1 MSLHCAECGRVLV
14 CLGNE
19 PPPATCEDCI
29 PETGPGSPLVDRLSI
44 NLRRLRVGTGLS
56 RDQLA
61 HRAAMTAGDV
71 SKFEGDAAHEPQITT
86 ALRLM
91 GSLGASIDALAE
103 QVYWTPGQILLGA
116 DRRPPERLS
125 GFFQVLPSNA
135 PIFEPLPRSRP
146 VATREEAARLIGET
160 IRDTRERRHLTQYGL
175 AEAAGLGRKSL
186 SPIEQGTCETTVGT
200 CLAIARA
207 LEVPAEFLF
216 RGIHWE
222 ARPGSCSSRAHRPA
236 HGADAPI
243 RRMWAE
249 GKGAQ
254 EIGEAI
260 GSSPGSVSATIHRMR
275 ERGEHLP
282 YRNRPTR
289 AEHERARRRRERCPM
304 QSSGGGAD
312 GKIEE
317 ESSERTAVENASPKE
332 IGARLGANVSR
343 LRQLSGWSLRQLGE
357 ATELDFAY
365 LHRFEKG
372 KFGSPQLSLILRVA
386 ASLKAP
392 YGSLTAGVAWDASS
406 ASFRVEEALPKPD
419 IVPERIAVNA
429 ARARFR
435 LDLSQRAVAE
445 RAAMGRSEIED
456 FERWDRNFRV
466 FTVVRVAGALG
477 IEFSEL
483 FAGVG
488 NWYVRPLAPPEYLP
502 GDRPSKADRNQMVVR
517 LWNEGRPEAEI
528 AEALDIPRKSISPYI
543 RELRDA
549 GEHLPYRRPPRG
561 RVQAAARLRRQCC
574 VSPSVAKRQLSPRDR
589 PTREHADSSHAPQ

>member
-1 MSLHCAECGRVLV
+1 VEQFHCEGCGQELFH
-14 CLGNE
+14 LGDE
-19 PPPATCEDCI
+19 PPPRRCEDCI
-29 PETGPGSPLVDRLSI
+29 PETGQGSRLVDQVTT
-44 NLRRLRVGTGLS
+44 NLRKLRISAGLS
-56 RDQLA
+56 RDRLA
-61 HRAAMTAGDV
+61 RRAATTVGEV
-71 SKFEGDAAHEPQITT
+71 SKYESATSHEPQITT
-86 ALRLM
+86 ALRFVC
-91 GSLGASIDALAE
+91 SLDASIDALVE
-103 QVYWTPGQILLGA
+103 RVYWTPGQVLLGT
-116 DRRPPERLS
+116 DRQSPERLP
-125 GFFQVLPSNA
+125 GFFQVLPSNV
-135 PIFEPLPRSRP
+135 PIFEPMPQSRP
-146 VATREEAARLIGET
+146 VATREEAAGLIGET
-160 IRDTRERRHLTQYGL
+160 VRAAREQRHLTQYEL
-175 AEAAGLGRKSL
+175 AEAAKLGRKSL
-186 SPIEQGTCETTVGT
+186 SPIEQGACETSVGT
-200 CLAIARA
+200 CLALARA

-236 HGADAPI
+236 HGADEPI

-254 EIGEAI
+254 EIGEAV
-260 GSSPGSVSATIHRMR
+260 GRSPGSVSATIHRMR
-275 ERGEHLP
+275 ERGERLR

-304 QSSGGGAD
+304 PTGGAD
-312 GKIEE
+312 DARIGQDAPEKIV
-317 ESSERTAVENASPKE
+317 TIENASHDE
-332 IGARLGANVSR
+332 IGARLGANMSR
-343 LRQLSGWSLRQLGE
+343 LRQVSGWSYRKLAE
-357 ATELDFAY
+357 AAELDFAY

-386 ASLKAP
+386 ASLSAP
-392 YGSLTAGVAWDASS
+392 YGALTAGIVWDPLS
-406 ASFRVEEALPKPD
+406 ASFRIDEAPLESD
-419 IVPERIAVNA
+419 TVPERIAVNA

-502 GDRPSKADRNQMVVR
+502 GERPTKAMRDQMVVR
-517 LWNEGRPEAEI
+517 LWNEGKPEAEI

-549 GEHLPYRRPPRG
+549 GNHLPYRRPPRG
-561 RVQAAARLRRQCC
+561 AVQEAARLKRREC
-574 VSPSVAKRQLSPRDR
+574 SVQR
-589 PTREHADSSHAPQ
+589 TRAVGADYDLHTLR